1 MRMPLVL
8 DVEIRSTTELQKR
21 TKHVLDTASER
32 PVVIRREQKDD
43 IALVNH
49 TWARRMFASYELA
62 KLLVGAARYVVARLD
77 RPDDQPTRIAYPL
90 ELEWAREFDNDD
102 LVVFLAELQD
112 AYDRVVGGD
121 RPASV
126 VTDVV
131 EQWHRSAMVLRDGEL
146 RERLERER
154 SILLEG

>member
-1 MRMPLVL
+1 MPLVL
-8 DVEIRSTTELQKR
+8 DGEIRSTTDLQKR
-21 TKHVLDTASER
+21 TKDVLDTASER

-49 TWARRMFASYELA
+49 TLARRMFATYELT

-77 RPDDQPTRIAYPL
+77 RTDGERTPIAYPL

-102 LVVFLAELQD
+102 LVDFLAELQD
-112 AYDRVVGGD
+112 AYDRVVGDD
-121 RPASV
+121 RPASD

-131 EQWHRSAMVLRDGEL
+131 EQWRRSAMVLRDGEL

-154 SILLEG
+154 SILLEGQP